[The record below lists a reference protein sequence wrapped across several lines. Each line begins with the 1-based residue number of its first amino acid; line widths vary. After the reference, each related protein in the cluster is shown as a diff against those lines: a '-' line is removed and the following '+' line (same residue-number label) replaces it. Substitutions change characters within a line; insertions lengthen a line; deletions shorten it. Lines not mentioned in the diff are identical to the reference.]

1 MTLHQ
6 FLLDC
11 LNELISNFRLFS
23 EITATFYNFDFELKY
38 IYIYFFLG
46 LIGISL

>member
-11 LNELISNFRLFS
+11 LNELTSNFRLFS
-23 EITATFYNFDFELKY
+23 EITVTFYNFDFELKY
-38 IYIYFFLG
+38 ILFFLG
-46 LIGISL
+46 LRGISL